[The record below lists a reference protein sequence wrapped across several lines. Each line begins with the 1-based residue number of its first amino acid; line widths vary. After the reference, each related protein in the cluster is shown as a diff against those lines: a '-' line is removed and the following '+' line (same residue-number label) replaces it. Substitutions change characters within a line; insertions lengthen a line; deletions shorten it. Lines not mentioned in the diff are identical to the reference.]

1 MVNRWKRN
9 LKTVSTSSAPFLI
22 GLALKK
28 PSEYLKVIQTLPT
41 IHAMMNGKNVGFLSV
56 RRHTSVSAE
65 IHVMGVLPEEHTKG
79 IGPGMMRLVSLL
91 AEAIESWCP
100 CFIFPSI

>member
-1 MVNRWKRN
+1 MEKEFKDCEHVLRALPDWFGIEEAIRVFKRH
-9 LKTVSTSSAPFLI
+9 PD
-22 GLALKK
+22 
-28 PSEYLKVIQTLPT
+28 PT
-41 IHAMMNGKNVGFLSV
+41 DHPCNDEMMNGKNVGFLSV

>member
-1 MVNRWKRN
+1 MEKEF
-9 LKTVSTSSAPFLI
+9 KDCEH
-22 GLALKK
+22 ALRAL
-28 PSEYLKVIQTLPT
+28 PDWFGIEESIIEYLKDIQTLPT
-41 IHAMMNGKNVGFLSV
+41 FHATMNGKIVGFLAV
-56 RRHTSVSAE
+56 RRHTPVSAE